1 MIRIYLV
8 LLIGILSVS
17 LSSILIKLT
26 YDVPAIII
34 SSYRLIIASLIL
46 VSYAKF
52 KKIAIKT
59 KTGRDLMIAV
69 VSGLFLSIH
78 FITWIASIKYTSIAS
93 SVTLVSTS
101 PVFVII
107 LSFLLFKEKPTT
119 ITLLATAAAISGT
132 ILIAYSDKNLT
143 PSIQYPNPLF
153 GDLLAIS
160 GALAVSIYFISGSH
174 LRRYMQTFQYI
185 TVVYS
190 SAALFTTAFALLSS
204 KPFFGYRTASY
215 IYMVLMAVIPQL
227 FGHTSFNW
235 ALKHLKASAVAIST
249 LGEPIGA
256 TILAYIFFHQTVN
269 QLKLLGMIIV
279 IFSIAVTTKNSRHTN

>member
-1 MIRIYLV
+1 MIKIYLV

-46 VSYAKF
+46 LSYAKF
-52 KKIAIKT
+52 KKIGVKT
-59 KTGRDLMIAV
+59 KTGRDLMIAI

-107 LSFLLFKEKPTT
+107 VSFLLFREKPAA
-119 ITLLATAAAISGT
+119 ITLFATVVAILGT
-132 ILIAYSDKNLT
+132 ALIAYSDK
-143 PSIQYPNPLF
+143 SIAPNSQYPDPLF
-153 GDLLAIS
+153 GDFLAIL
-160 GALAVSIYFISGSH
+160 GAFAVSIYFISGSH
-174 LRRYMQTFQYI
+174 LRKYMQTFQYI
-185 TVVYS
+185 TLVYS
-190 SAALFTTAFALLSS
+190 SAAIFTTVFALLSS
-204 KPFFGYRTASY
+204 EPFFGYRTVSY
-215 IYMVLMAVIPQL
+215 IYMILMAVIPQL

-256 TILAYIFFHQTVN
+256 TVLAYIFFHQTVS
-269 QLKLLGMIIV
+269 QLKLLGMVMV
-279 IFSIAVTTKNSRHTN
+279 IFSIAVAIKTSKQTN

>member
-1 MIRIYLV
+1 MIKIYLV
-8 LLIGILSVS
+8 LLIGIISVS

-52 KKIAIKT
+52 KKIGVKT
-59 KTGRDLMIAV
+59 KTGRDLMIAT

-107 LSFLLFKEKPTT
+107 ISFLLFREKPTA
-119 ITLLATAAAISGT
+119 ITLIATVVAILGT
-132 ILIAYSDKNLT
+132 ALIAYTDKNIA
-143 PSIQYPNPLF
+143 PNSQYPNPLF
-153 GDLLAIS
+153 GDFLAIL
-160 GALAVSIYFISGSH
+160 GAFAVSIYFISGSH
-174 LRRYMQTFQYI
+174 LRKYMQTFQYI
-185 TVVYS
+185 TLVYS
-190 SAALFTTAFALLSS
+190 SAAIFTTAFALLSS
-204 KPFFGYRTASY
+204 KPFFGYRTVSY
-215 IYMVLMAVIPQL
+215 VYMVLMAVIPQL

-256 TILAYIFFHQTVN
+256 TILAYIFFHQTVS
-269 QLKLLGMIIV
+269 QLKLLGMVMV
-279 IFSIAVTTKNSRHTN
+279 IFSIAVAIKSSRHTN